1 MDIRDQ
7 LRGITCPMITPFADG
22 TVDTGA
28 VTDLIDH
35 LEAGSIDALF
45 PAGTTG
51 EFASLSPDERRLLVE
66 HTVEQAS
73 VPVVAGA
80 SATDVES
87 AVEAIDVASAAGAD
101 AAVLTPPY
109 FHTANAPQGNQRF
122 FEIVADRSSLPL
134 LLYNIPACTGRQI
147 APETVVSLAD
157 HDRILGLKDSSGD
170 LEYFLTVLDRTPE
183 EFLMLQG
190 YDSLLV
196 PAMRMGADGG
206 VNALSNVLPNV
217 YDSALTRKH
226 DERGRAL
233 QENAISPLFESC
245 KEFGFAPATK
255 TALSHRGVIRSD
267 RVRPPLVAVE
277 DDGTRRIATSVDQ
290 ALEEFAD

>member
-66 HTVEQAS
+66 HTVERAS

-122 FEIVADRSSLPL
+122 FETVADRSSLPL
-134 LLYNIPACTGRQI
+134 LLYNIPACTGREI

-233 QENAISPLFESC
+233 QKNAISPLFESC

-255 TALSHRGVIRSD
+255 TALSYRGVIQSD

-277 DDGTRRIATSVDQ
+277 DDGTRRIVTSVDQ
-290 ALEEFAD
+290 ALEEFSD